1 MGKISRWAVL
11 HPVKAIGAWLV
22 MAIAAGVLAVS
33 AGGTYNNSFDLPDT
47 ESTKAQELLGKIP
60 GVGDSFNTATAK
72 IVWKS
77 ESTNAVDPSVA
88 GPISTMLTDIAA
100 IDGVDC
106 VLTPYG
112 APIGKNCPAVTAP
125 LTEEEQAAMQAQYA
139 NLPPKTLKVMAGLA
153 ASGFSLDQN
162 IGYATVNF
170 SGDVTN
176 VSVEDAKALLDLVKS
191 TASESN
197 LVIGANGQALE
208 FAGQEPPSSE
218 AIGVTV
224 ALVILLFTFGSL
236 VGAFLPIISAIISL
250 AVGQSL
256 MLVVANYLDV
266 ATFAPTLAAMIGL
279 GVGIDYALFVMNR
292 YKEDLDAGTEAKEAA
307 LEAAKS
313 AGRAVFFAALTVI
326 IGLLGLFVMGIGFFN
341 GLAIAAA
348 VTVVMMMIGATVL
361 LPAILSLL
369 GKRAFAVRMPWARK
383 PKEYNPDN
391 RAFAKY
397 ALWLETHFK
406 WFGAIALVTLLVIA
420 SPVASLRLGFSDDS
434 GKAETNSARV
444 AYDLI
449 SEGFGAGINGPFIVA
464 VETKTAGDQ
473 MALSEL
479 AGAISQDAGVAAAIP
494 LPMSPVTTYAAVSVI
509 PDSAPQDEATT
520 DLLNRLRDEVIP
532 SVTSNGKLD
541 AYVGGTQAITS
552 DFTKVLVDALPL
564 FLTVVIGLGFVTLI
578 FLFRSI
584 LVPLT
589 GALTSL
595 LSLGA
600 AMGVTVAVFQWG
612 WLAELVGIQATGPI
626 QPFLPIMVFAILFGL
641 SMDYQVFL
649 VSAMQEKWNET
660 GDNEQA
666 VRRGMGIS
674 GRVVAVAASIM
685 FSVFAAFILGNDP
698 TIKLFGIALSTA
710 VLFDAFIVRLIIVP
724 SLMFTFNKANW
735 WLPKFLDKALP
746 KVSAH

>member
-1 MGKISRWAVL
+1 M
-11 HPVKAIGAWLV
+11 HPAKAIGAWLV
-22 MAIAAGVLAVS
+22 MAIAAGALAVS
-33 AGGTYNNSFDLPDT
+33 AGGTYSNSFDLPDT
-47 ESTKAQELLGKIP
+47 ESTTAQELLGKIP
-60 GVGDSFNTATAK
+60 VSGESFNVATAK

-77 ESTNAVDPSVA
+77 ETANAVDPSVSA
-88 GPISTMLTDIAA
+88 PISKMLTKIAA
-100 IDGVDC
+100 IPSVDC
-106 VLTPYG
+106 VIPPSQYGPAIGTKCPAPMPALTP
-112 APIGKNCPAVTAP
+112 
-125 LTEEEQAAMQAQYA
+125 EQQAAQAEQYA

-153 ASGFSLDQN
+153 SSGFSLDTK
-162 IGYATVNF
+162 IAYATVNF

-176 VSVEDAKALLDLVKS
+176 VSTADAKALLDAVKE
-191 TASESN
+191 TAASN
-197 LVIGANGQALE
+197 DLVIGANGQALE

-224 ALVILLFTFGSL
+224 ALIILLFTFGSL
-236 VGAFLPIISAIISL
+236 IGAFLPIISAILSL

-256 MLVVANYLDV
+256 MLVVANYMDV

-279 GVGIDYALFVMNR
+279 GVGIDYSLFVMNR
-292 YKEDLDAGTEAKEAA
+292 YKQDLDAGTEPKEAA

-361 LPAILSLL
+361 LPAVLSLL
-369 GKRAFAVRMPWARK
+369 GKRAFALRMPWARK
-383 PKEYNPDN
+383 PKPYDPDN
-391 RAFAKY
+391 RLFARY

-406 WFGAIALVTLLVIA
+406 WFGAVALVVLIAIA

-434 GKAETNSARV
+434 GKAATNPARV
-444 AYDLI
+444 AYDLV
-449 SEGFGAGINGPFIVA
+449 SEGFGAGLNGPFIVA
-464 VETKTAGDQ
+464 IETKTAGDQ
-473 MALSEL
+473 MAVVEL
-479 AGAISQDAGVAAAIP
+479 ATAVSQDAGVAAAIP
-494 LPMSPVTTYAAVSVI
+494 LPMDPASTYGAMSVI
-509 PDSAPQDEATT
+509 PDSSPQDEATT

-532 SVTSNGKLD
+532 SVTNSGKLD

-552 DFTKVLVDALPL
+552 DFTQVLVDALPL

-595 LSLGA
+595 LSLSA

-612 WLAELVGIQATGPI
+612 WFAELVGLQATGPI

-674 GRVVAVAASIM
+674 GRVVAIAASIM

-735 WLPKFLDKALP
+735 WLPNFLKKLLP
-746 KVSAH
+746 NVSAH

>member
-11 HPVKAIGAWLV
+11 NPVKAIGAWLV
-22 MAIAAGVLAVS
+22 MAIAAGALAVS
-33 AGGTYNNSFDLPDT
+33 AGGTYNNTFDLPDT
-47 ESTKAQELLGKIP
+47 ESTTAQELLGKIP
-60 GVGDSFNTATAK
+60 GSGDSFNTATAK
-72 IVWKS
+72 LVWKS
-77 ESTNAVDPSVA
+77 DSATAVDPSVA
-88 GPISTMLTDIAA
+88 GPITAMLSDIAA
-100 IDGVDC
+100 IPSVDC

-112 APIGKNCPAVTAP
+112 TAIGKNCPAPNPA
-125 LTEEEQAAMQAQYA
+125 LTEEEQAAREAQMSQ
-139 NLPPKTLKVMAGLA
+139 LPPKTLKVLAGLA
-153 ASGFSLDQN
+153 PSGFSLDTN

-170 SGDVTN
+170 AGDVTN
-176 VSVEDAKALLDLVKS
+176 VSTEDAKALLDEVKA
-191 TASESN
+191 TAAEN
-197 LVIGANGQALE
+197 ELIIGANGQALE

-224 ALVILLFTFGSL
+224 ALIILLFTFGSL
-236 VGAFLPIISAIISL
+236 IGAFLPIISAIVSL

-256 MLVVANYLDV
+256 MLVVANYMDV

-292 YKEDLDAGTEAKEAA
+292 YKEDLDSGSEPKDAA

-348 VTVVMMMIGATVL
+348 VTVIMMMVGATVL
-361 LPAILSLL
+361 LPAVLSLL
-369 GKRAFAVRMPWARK
+369 GRRAFAIRMPWARK
-383 PKEYNPDN
+383 PKPYDPDN

-406 WFGAIALVTLLVIA
+406 WFGAVALVVLLVIA

-434 GKAETNSARV
+434 GRSLTSPART

-473 MALSEL
+473 MALGEL
-479 AGAISQDAGVAAAIP
+479 AGAISQDAGVAAAFP
-494 LPMSPVTTYAAVSVI
+494 LPLAADTTYAAISVI

-532 SVTSNGKLD
+532 SVTDNGKLD

-552 DFTKVLVDALPL
+552 DFTSVLVDALPL

-612 WLAELVGIQATGPI
+612 WFADLVGLQATGPI

-674 GRVVAVAASIM
+674 GRVVAIAASIM

-724 SLMFTFNKANW
+724 SLMFTFKNANW
-735 WLPKFLDKALP
+735 WLPNFLKKLLP
-746 KVSAH
+746 NVTAH

>member
-1 MGKISRWAVL
+1 MQPA
-11 HPVKAIGAWLV
+11 KAIGAWLI
-22 MAIAAGVLAVS
+22 MAIAAGALAVS
-33 AGGTYNNSFDLPDT
+33 AGGTYSNSFDLPDT
-47 ESTKAQELLGKIP
+47 ESTTAQELLGKLP
-60 GVGDSFNTATAK
+60 GVGESFNIATAK
-72 IVWKS
+72 VVWKS
-77 ESTNAVDPSVA
+77 ETANAVDPAVA
-88 GPISTMLTDIAA
+88 GPISKMLTKIAA
-100 IDGVDC
+100 IPSVDC
-106 VLTPYG
+106 VITPYG
-112 APIGKNCPAVTAP
+112 TAIGNKCPEPTPA
-125 LTEEEQAAMQAQYA
+125 LTPEQQAAQAEQYA
-139 NLPPKTLKVMAGLA
+139 NLPPKTLKAMSGLA
-153 ASGFSLDQN
+153 ASGFSLDTK

-176 VSVEDAKALLDLVKS
+176 VAVADAKALLDSVKA
-191 TASESN
+191 TVAEN
-197 LVIGANGQALE
+197 DLVIGANGQALE

-224 ALVILLFTFGSL
+224 ALIILLFTFGSL
-236 VGAFLPIISAIISL
+236 IGAFLPIISAILSL

-279 GVGIDYALFVMNR
+279 GVGIDYSLFVMNR
-292 YKEDLDAGTEAKEAA
+292 YKQDLDAGTEPKEAA

-361 LPAILSLL
+361 LPAVLSLL
-369 GKRAFAVRMPWARK
+369 GKRAFALRMPWARK
-383 PKEYNPDN
+383 PKPYDPDN
-391 RAFAKY
+391 RLFAKY

-406 WFGAIALVTLLVIA
+406 WFGAVALVVLIAIA

-434 GKAETNSARV
+434 GKAATNPARV
-444 AYDLI
+444 AYDLV
-449 SEGFGAGINGPFIVA
+449 SEGFGAGLNGPFIVA
-464 VETKTAGDQ
+464 IETKTAGDQ
-473 MALSEL
+473 MAVAEL
-479 AGAISQDAGVAAAIP
+479 ANVVSQDAGVAAAIP
-494 LPMSPVTTYAAVSVI
+494 FPMDPVSTYGAMSVI
-509 PDSAPQDEATT
+509 PDSSPQDEATT

-532 SVTSNGKLD
+532 SVTNNGKLD

-595 LSLGA
+595 LSLSA

-612 WLAELVGIQATGPI
+612 WFADLVGLQATGPI

-674 GRVVAVAASIM
+674 GRVVAIAASIM

-724 SLMFTFNKANW
+724 SLMFTFDKANW
-735 WLPKFLDKALP
+735 WLPNFLKKLLP
-746 KVSAH
+746 NVSAH